1 MKKLFVL
8 LGALGMVLM
17 AFSQNLQPR
26 IDSIVNAYTNTY
38 KFNGSVLIAQKGT
51 VILHKGYGLRDATSG
66 ERNTANTV
74 FQIGSVTKQFTAAII
89 QKLQEEKKLSVQDK
103 VSKYFPDYPRGD
115 SITIEQLLTHTS
127 GIYSYTSDRNFMA
140 TEVAKPQSREK
151 MMSLFKNKPLDF
163 TPGTRWAYSNS
174 AYVLLGYIIE
184 DVTKKPYEQVVR
196 EYIFKPVQMTHSGF
210 DFTHLQSPDRATA
223 YFVLNDVD
231 SVKSPIVDSTVA
243 YSAGS
248 IYSTTGDLFKW
259 HKALQNYSI
268 LSKPLQEKAYTVV
281 KNNYGYGWVIDSV
294 ESKRRVAHSGGIH
307 GFTSNFTRIPEE
319 DIVIILLS
327 NNASPSLYEMSNKI
341 ISAFYNKPYDLP
353 SVRKAVL
360 LGDEKLKDYVGEY
373 EINPQLQLKLSI
385 KDGQLWAEPTGQ
397 KATTV
402 YAEKEDVFYAKSP
415 DVQLQFK
422 RNDKKEVTGFTLH
435 QNGQTV
441 DCRKLK

>member
-1 MKKLFVL
+1 MQQNSRRTFLKKISLAGLATTYLPLLDVEAITTTLKEDHLIFLF
-8 LGALGMVLM
+8 
-17 AFSQNLQPR
+17 Q
-26 IDSIVNAYTNTY
+26 
-38 KFNGSVLIAQKGT
+38 
-51 VILHKGYGLRDATSG
+51 
-66 ERNTANTV
+66 
-74 FQIGSVTKQFTAAII
+74 
-89 QKLQEEKKLSVQDK
+89 
-103 VSKYFPDYPRGD
+103 GD
-115 SITIEQLLTHTS
+115 SITDGNRGRNNDPNHIMGHGYAFSIASRLGADFPEKHFSFYNRGIS
-127 GIYSYTSDRNFMA
+127 GNKITDLEARWQKD
-140 TEVAKPQSREK
+140 VLDLKP
-151 MMSLFKNKPLDF
+151 
-163 TPGTRWAYSNS
+163 G
-174 AYVLLGYIIE
+174 VLSILVG
-184 DVTKKPYEQVVR
+184 V
-196 EYIFKPVQMTHSGF
+196 
-210 DFTHLQSPDRATA
+210 
-223 YFVLNDVD
+223 NDVD

-294 ESKRRVAHSGGIH
+294 QSKRRVAHSGGIH

-441 DCRKLK
+441 ECRKIK

>member
-1 MKKLFVL
+1 MKKLL
-8 LGALGMVLM
+8 LLSVALVIVGM
-17 AFSQNLQPR
+17 AFSQNLQPKL
-26 IDSIVNAYTNTY
+26 DSIVTAYSDTY
-38 KFNGSVLIAQKGT
+38 KFNGSVLIAKKGT
-51 VILHKGYGLRDATSG
+51 VILQKGYGLRDAASG
-66 ERNTANTV
+66 SRNTANTV
-74 FQIGSVTKQFTAAII
+74 FQIGSVTKQFTATII
-89 QKLQEEKKLSVQDK
+89 QKLQEEKKLNVQDRI
-103 VSKYFPDYPRGD
+103 SKYFPDYPHGD
-115 SITIEQLLTHTS
+115 SITLEQLLTHTS
-127 GIYSYTSDRNFMA
+127 GIYSYTSDRNFMS

-163 TPGTRWAYSNS
+163 TPGTRWSYSNS
-174 AYVLLGYIIE
+174 AYMLLGYIIE

-248 IYSTTGDLFKW
+248 IYSTTGDLYKW
-259 HKALQNYSI
+259 HNALQNYSI
-268 LSKPLQEKAYTVV
+268 LSKPLQERAYTVV
-281 KNNYGYGWVIDSV
+281 KNNYGYGWGIDSV
-294 ESKRRVAHSGGIH
+294 EGKRKVGHSGGIH
-307 GFTSNFTRIPEE
+307 GFTSNFVRIPEE

-327 NNASPSLYEMSNKI
+327 NNASGALNEMTNKI
-341 ISAFYNKPYDLP
+341 ISAFYNKPYTLP
-353 SVRKAVL
+353 SAHKAVL

-397 KATTV
+397 NATSV
-402 YAEKEDVFYAKSP
+402 YAEKEDYFFAKSP

-422 RNDKKEVTGFTLH
+422 RNDKNEVTGFILH

-441 DCRKLK
+441 DCKKLK